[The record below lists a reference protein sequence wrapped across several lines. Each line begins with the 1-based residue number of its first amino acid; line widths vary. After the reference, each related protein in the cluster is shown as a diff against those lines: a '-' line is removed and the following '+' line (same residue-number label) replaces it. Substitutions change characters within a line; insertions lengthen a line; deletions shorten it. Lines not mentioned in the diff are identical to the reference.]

1 MSTIL
6 LLILATILW
15 GVWGI
20 ADKLALNHA
29 HPYTVQWMYAIPYVL
44 ALPLWY
50 WLGNRIQPETNH
62 SLPAFGWAVFAGG
75 ASMLALILLLF
86 ALQGQSAS
94 LVVAFTSAYPF
105 VTLFLAVLLRMEKI
119 SIQQV
124 LGMVLIIGGLVL
136 LQWQRS

>member
-29 HPYTVQWMYAIPYVL
+29 HPFTVQWMYAIPYVL
-44 ALPLWY
+44 TLPVWY
-50 WLGNRIQPETNH
+50 WLGSRAQPESNH
-62 SLPAFGWAVFAGG
+62 SLPALGWAVFAGG
-75 ASMLALILLLF
+75 ASMLALVLLLS
-86 ALQGQSAS
+86 AMQSQPAS

-105 VTLFLAVLLRMEKI
+105 VTLFLAVLLRMERV
-119 SIQQV
+119 SAQQV
-124 LGMVLIIGGLVL
+124 IGMTLILVGLVV
-136 LQWQRS
+136 LQWQKG

>member
-6 LLILATILW
+6 LLILATLLW

-29 HPYTVQWMYAIPYVL
+29 HPYTIQWMYAIPYFL
-44 ALPLWY
+44 TLPAWY
-50 WLGNRIQPETNH
+50 WLGSRVQPESNH
-62 SLPAFGWAVFAGG
+62 SLPALGWAVFAGG
-75 ASMLALILLLF
+75 ASMLALVLLLL
-86 ALQGQSAS
+86 AMQSQPAS

-119 SIQQV
+119 TFTQV
-124 LGMVLIIGGLVL
+124 IGMALILAGLIV
-136 LQWQRS
+136 LQWRQA

>member
-6 LLILATILW
+6 LLILATLLW

-29 HPYTVQWMYAIPYVL
+29 HPYTIQWMYAIPYVL
-44 ALPLWY
+44 TLPAWY
-50 WLGNRIQPETNH
+50 WLGSRIQPESNH
-62 SLPAFGWAVFAGG
+62 SLPALGWAVFAGG
-75 ASMLALILLLF
+75 ASMLALVLLL
-86 ALQGQSAS
+86 LTMQTQPAS

-119 SIQQV
+119 TFPQV
-124 LGMVLIIGGLVL
+124 IGMALILAGLII
-136 LQWQRS
+136 LQWRQA

>member
-1 MSTIL
+1 
-6 LLILATILW
+6 
-15 GVWGI
+15 
-20 ADKLALNHA
+20 
-29 HPYTVQWMYAIPYVL
+29 
-44 ALPLWY
+44 
-50 WLGNRIQPETNH
+50 
-62 SLPAFGWAVFAGG
+62 
-75 ASMLALILLLF
+75 MLALILLLF

-119 SIQQV
+119 SLQQV